1 MDLVVIAAF
10 ALLGLGVIGTLVP
23 LVPGGL
29 LSFVGVVAYWY
40 STGFQ
45 EPGTL
50 LFILLTTTAL
60 IALAVDYLGGAI
72 GAKTAGA
79 STRTVFLASIVG
91 IVGLLVGGP
100 VGLLIGVVGTTYA
113 LEAIERGH
121 GEKTARI
128 AVAAGIGVLAS
139 AAVQLILTGSVLVV
153 MTAVAL
159 GWV

>member
-1 MDLVVIAAF
+1 MELLVVAAF
-10 ALLGLGVIGTLVP
+10 ALLVMGVVGTLVP
-23 LVPGGL
+23 FVPGGL
-29 LSFVGVVAYWY
+29 LSFFGVIVYWY
-40 STGFQ
+40 ATGYQ

-50 LFILLTTTAL
+50 LFVLLTTTAL
-60 IALAVDYLGGAI
+60 MALAVDYLGGAI

-91 IVGLLVGGP
+91 VVGLVIGGP

-113 LEAIERGH
+113 LEALNRGH
-121 GEKTARI
+121 GEETARV
-128 AVAAGIGVLAS
+128 ALAAGIGVLAS
-139 AAVQLILTGSVLVV
+139 AAVQLILTGGVLVV

>member
-1 MDLVVIAAF
+1 MELLAIAAVV
-10 ALLGLGVIGTLVP
+10 LLGLGVIGTLVP

-29 LSFVGVVAYWY
+29 LSFFGVVVYWY
-40 STGFQ
+40 ASGYQ
-45 EPGTL
+45 QPDTL

-91 IVGLLVGGP
+91 VIGLVVGGP

-113 LEAIERGH
+113 LEAMEHGH
-121 GEKTARI
+121 GEETARA

-139 AAVQLILTGSVLVV
+139 AAVQLILTGIVLVA
-153 MTAVAL
+153 MTAIAL
-159 GWV
+159 GWI

>member
-1 MDLVVIAAF
+1 MDLVAIAAF

-29 LSFVGVVAYWY
+29 LSFAGIVVYWY
-40 STGFQ
+40 STGYH

-91 IVGLLVGGP
+91 IVGLLIGGP

-121 GEKTARI
+121 GEETARV

-139 AAVQLILTGSVLVV
+139 AAVQLILTGIVLVV

>member
-1 MDLVVIAAF
+1 MELVVIAAF

-29 LSFVGVVAYWY
+29 LSFVGVVVYWY
-40 STGFQ
+40 STGYQ

-91 IVGLLVGGP
+91 VVGLVVGGP

-113 LEAIERGH
+113 LEAIEHGH
-121 GEKTARI
+121 GEETARV

-139 AAVQLILTGSVLVV
+139 AAVQLILTGSVLLV